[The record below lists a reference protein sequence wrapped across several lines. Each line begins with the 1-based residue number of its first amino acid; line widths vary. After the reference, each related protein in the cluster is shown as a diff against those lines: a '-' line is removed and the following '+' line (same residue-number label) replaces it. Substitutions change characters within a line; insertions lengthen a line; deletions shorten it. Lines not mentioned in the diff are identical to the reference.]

1 MKEKPWESIAE
12 KLMQDIRSGKLPPG
26 EKMPSQNQLAG
37 HFGLPRT
44 HIRKAYEQLEELGYL
59 FSHQGKGTFAAL
71 PPPMI
76 PLAMELSGF
85 AQEMA
90 QQGLQCENRVVQRK
104 WLHYK
109 PQLFQILG
117 ASSQDK
123 VLKISRLR
131 MVAGIPAA
139 LHTSYLSAARFPHL
153 EADEKNIQS
162 VSQYLRAQ
170 GYEHCQA
177 SQRCLA
183 MLVPTKKERKLLDIS
198 GCSPALVLTSKTLSS
213 PDGEVLEV
221 LRIVYRG
228 DRFVLQL

>member
-1 MKEKPWESIAE
+1 
-12 KLMQDIRSGKLPPG
+12 
-26 EKMPSQNQLAG
+26 
-37 HFGLPRT
+37 
-44 HIRKAYEQLEELGYL
+44 
-59 FSHQGKGTFAAL
+59 
-71 PPPMI
+71 
-76 PLAMELSGF
+76 
-85 AQEMA
+85 
-90 QQGLQCENRVVQRK
+90 
-104 WLHYK
+104 
-109 PQLFQILG
+109 
-117 ASSQDK
+117 
-123 VLKISRLR
+123 
-131 MVAGIPAA
+131 MVEGIPAA

>member
-37 HFGLPRT
+37 HFGVPRT

-109 PQLFQILG
+109 PHLFQILG

>member
-37 HFGLPRT
+37 HFGVPRT

-109 PQLFQILG
+109 PQLFHILG

-131 MVAGIPAA
+131 MVEGIPAA

>member
-59 FSHQGKGTFAAL
+59 SSHQGKGTFAAL